1 MRYINYKLKHHSVLS
16 WEIPFG
22 KKIDVQFTYICGV
35 QTSYEYNKAEKT
47 STVVIT
53 ESVIWVGL
61 WNSSKYFQM
70 YFYLI
75 FKYKSVTD
83 QNWIKYFYARLAYFS
98 TWDILLNVFYNI
110 LVLIVCF
117 LPFSMSNRNKLI
129 SNWEIYPI
137 I

>member
-117 LPFSMSNRNKLI
+117 LPFSMSNRHKLI

>member
-1 MRYINYKLKHHSVLS
+1 MYSSSVRYINYKPKHHSVLS
-16 WEIPFG
+16 WEMPFG

-47 STVVIT
+47 SIVMIT

-83 QNWIKYFYARLAYFS
+83 QNWIKYFYTRLAYF
-98 TWDILLNVFYNI
+98 
-110 LVLIVCF
+110 
-117 LPFSMSNRNKLI
+117 M
-129 SNWEIYPI
+129 
-137 I
+137 